1 MANIQMGTNFKFSQI
16 LTRLILG
23 VSASLIVL
31 PTKKTL
37 ADTPRMYTY
46 SSNLSFS
53 YDQCK
58 DRASYAT
65 SLVLSK
71 MEEPYEDSGVFRLM
85 GTTAATV
92 ASVYC
97 IERPPNSTFIVFTS
111 AYWTFDY
118 SEAQSVSDR
127 IVQVM
132 LGQK

>member
-1 MANIQMGTNFKFSQI
+1 MAKIETGINFKFSHV

-31 PTKKTL
+31 PTNKTL

-46 SSNLSFS
+46 SSNLPFS
-53 YDQCK
+53 YNRCK
-58 DRASYAT
+58 DRAGYAA

-71 MEEPYEDSGVFRLM
+71 IEEPYEDSGVFRLL
-85 GTTAATV
+85 GLTAATV
-92 ASVYC
+92 ATVYC
-97 IERPPNSTFIVFTS
+97 IERPTNSTFIVVTS
-111 AYWTFDY
+111 AYWSFNY
-118 SEAQSVSDR
+118 SEAKSVQDR